1 MSRATPKM
9 RELSQRLVAEEMKG
23 EKSVVDE
30 AVAPFFIYEKLRPHL
45 SILMGKMGTRALFSR
60 SLSLSRLELPY
71 LLSVTVS
78 DEGLLAG
85 FDTAEASLSFQ
96 EIFEY
101 RIVLVAH
108 LIGLLVAFIG
118 SNLTLRLL
126 RERWPELTFKD
137 LEP

>member
-9 RELSQRLVAEEMKG
+9 RELSQRLVAKEMQRG
-23 EKSVVDE
+23 KSAEE
-30 AVAPFFIYEKLRPHL
+30 AVAPFFIYERLRPSL
-45 SILMGKMGTRALFSR
+45 STLMGKEGTRALFAR
-60 SLSLSRLELPY
+60 SLSLARLELPN

-85 FDTAEASLSFQ
+85 FETAEASITFQ
-96 EIFEY
+96 EKFEY

-108 LIGLLVAFIG
+108 VIGLLVAFIG

-126 RERWPELTFKD
+126 RECWPELTFKD